1 MKINTCPFKNTNN
14 KTSPSGTVAKN
25 LPATE
30 GDARDVGSIPGLRI
44 SSGVGNGNL
53 LPDSCLE
60 ISMDRGGWQAT
71 VCEVGL
77 QRLGTDTQVTEL
89 DFLD

>member
-1 MKINTCPFKNTNN
+1 MI
-14 KTSPSGTVAKN
+14 KN
-25 LPATE
+25 LPANA